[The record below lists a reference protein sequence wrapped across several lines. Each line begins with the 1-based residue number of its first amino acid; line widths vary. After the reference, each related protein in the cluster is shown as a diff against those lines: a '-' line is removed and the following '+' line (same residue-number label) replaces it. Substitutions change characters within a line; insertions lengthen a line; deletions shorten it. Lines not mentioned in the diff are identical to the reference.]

1 MAEVKTINKT
11 SNEGSD
17 IFPLETNAIYN
28 MVEKIASQKIESA
41 KNGNALENA
50 FYEYEVDKGKVVE
63 EAVIKMAEKQAYDKN
78 ASDRTPLDPK
88 ILTKYF
94 NNWES
99 GQYQTTTR
107 RDEIRAVCEAE
118 TSVDSVVAEI
128 IGTLTS
134 GDGADDFDEM
144 RKLIQNA
151 NLVDYST
158 ILGGLPKSMKGVIYA
173 LRDMFNHLKTN
184 NSDCTTEVYK
194 TYTPVDD
201 IRIGIPDK
209 VLNLLDVVELANI
222 FNLTK
227 EEIFGKIVSI
237 PVDDQTDD
245 AQLYTV
251 YVYDRKA
258 LGRATRLYAYGQETV
273 EKGRY
278 ENHYLTVERMY
289 FHNGL
294 FKGVKLNCAN
304 ACKTAL
310 AEIISTTATE

>member
-1 MAEVKTINKT
+1 MAKVETIDKT
-11 SNEGSD
+11 SNEGSK
-17 IFPLETNAIYN
+17 IFPLETNDIYN
-28 MVEKIASQKIESA
+28 MVEKIASQKIQSA

-50 FYEYEVDKGKVVE
+50 FYEYDVDKGKVIE
-63 EAVIKMAEKQAYDKN
+63 EAVIKMAEKQTYDKN
-78 ASDRTPLDPK
+78 ANDRAPLDASV
-88 ILTKYF
+88 LTKYF

-99 GQYQTTTR
+99 AQYQTTTR
-107 RDEIRAVCEAE
+107 RDDIRAICENE
-118 TSVDSVVAEI
+118 TSVDDVVAEI

-134 GDGADDFDEM
+134 GDGADDFEEM

-151 NLVDYST
+151 DLKDYSP
-158 ILGGLPKSMKGVIYA
+158 ILGGTPKSMKGVIYA

-184 NSDCTTEVYK
+184 NSDCTSEVYK

-209 VLNLLDVVELANI
+209 VLNLMDVVELANI

-237 PVDDQTDD
+237 PVDDQIEEKS
-245 AQLYTV
+245 LYTV

-258 LGRATRLYAYGQETV
+258 LGRATRLYAYGQEII

-294 FKGVKLNCAN
+294 FKGVKLDCST
-304 ACKTAL
+304 ACKSAL
-310 AEIISTTATE
+310 ADIIEAATE